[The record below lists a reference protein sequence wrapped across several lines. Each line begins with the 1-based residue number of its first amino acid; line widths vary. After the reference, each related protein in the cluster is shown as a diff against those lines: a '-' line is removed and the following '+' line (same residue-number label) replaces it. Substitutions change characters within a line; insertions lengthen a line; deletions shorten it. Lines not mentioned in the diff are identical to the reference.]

1 MCVLSRGK
9 NVAREGKLR
18 DGGNAGCYSQVVG
31 PLLREWAG
39 GPRSDTT
46 GDTAYPYGTFYHVLI
61 YCYGLPLGL

>member
-39 GPRSDTT
+39 GPRS
-46 GDTAYPYGTFYHVLI
+46 GPLGTLLI
-61 YCYGLPLGL
+61 YMEPSTMY